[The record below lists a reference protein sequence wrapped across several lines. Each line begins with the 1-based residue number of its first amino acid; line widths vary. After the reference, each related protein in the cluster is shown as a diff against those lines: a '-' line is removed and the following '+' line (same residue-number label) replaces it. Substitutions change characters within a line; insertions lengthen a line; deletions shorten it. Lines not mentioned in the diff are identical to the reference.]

1 MPEGLQEIGKEAFQN
16 CSIEELE
23 IPRSVQMI
31 EDHAFYGNKLKQ
43 LEIFIGYKDR
53 IADIFGEIDE
63 KIITWIN

>member
-1 MPEGLQEIGKEAFQN
+1 
-16 CSIEELE
+16 
-23 IPRSVQMI
+23 MI
-31 EDHAFYGNKLKQ
+31 EDHAFYGNKLKR